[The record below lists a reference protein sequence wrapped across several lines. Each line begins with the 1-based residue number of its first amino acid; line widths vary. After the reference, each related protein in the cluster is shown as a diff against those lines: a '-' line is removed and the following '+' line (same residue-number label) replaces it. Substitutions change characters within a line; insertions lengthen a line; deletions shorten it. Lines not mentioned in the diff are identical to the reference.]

1 MVGGE
6 GRTEARLSRI
16 IWANW
21 KLSSPQML
29 RGEES
34 APQLEVGGRVARS
47 NAEGPGT
54 FEFQNR
60 KNFLHADVANLVG
73 SCASRAAFRARR
85 EARRVLFVDSEARGH
100 LRPRKRHS
108 LALST
113 RSRGVC
119 KLPKGNVR
127 FRALQ
132 GSAHL
137 GLTEA
142 LKDD

>member
-60 KNFLHADVANLVG
+60 KNFLHADVANL
-73 SCASRAAFRARR
+73 
-85 EARRVLFVDSEARGH
+85 
-100 LRPRKRHS
+100 
-108 LALST
+108 
-113 RSRGVC
+113 GVES
-119 KLPKGNVR
+119 G
-127 FRALQ
+127 LQ
-132 GSAHL
+132 GAAGGEEGSFRRF
-137 GLTEA
+137 
-142 LKDD
+142 